1 MMEIGTPPRH
11 LKIDRETFGAA
22 FGREPIEID
31 HGLIDHPL
39 LTLDALGDLAEALPA
54 DEVEHNVG
62 DVPDIV
68 SGGEGVERSDLPP
81 GEIARTIE
89 TNGLWMVLKR
99 IERLP
104 EYKRLLDE
112 ALDEVEPFV
121 ADREGGMTQREGFVF
136 LSAPNSTTP
145 SHTDPEH
152 NILLQ
157 IRGWKEMT
165 VGRFPDEK
173 TRQLELE
180 DHVAGGHRNIDWKP
194 VDPRLFRLDPGN
206 AVYVPPHAPHMVK
219 NGDTASVSLSVTWR
233 TPEIERVARV
243 SSINARLRRMGLEPK
258 APGSRPGADRV
269 KAGVSKTIGRLR
281 RRG

>member
-1 MMEIGTPPRH
+1 M
-11 LKIDRETFGAA
+11 
-22 FGREPIEID
+22 
-31 HGLIDHPL
+31 
-39 LTLDALGDLAEALPA
+39 
-54 DEVEHNVG
+54 
-62 DVPDIV
+62 
-68 SGGEGVERSDLPP
+68 
-81 GEIARTIE
+81 
-89 TNGLWMVLKR
+89 WMVLKR
-99 IERLP
+99 IEQIP

-136 LSAPNSTTP
+136 LSAPDSTTP

-165 VGRFPDEK
+165 VGRFPDER

-180 DHVAGGHRNIDWKP
+180 DHVSGGHRNIDWKP
-194 VDPRLFRLDPGN
+194 VDPRVFRLDPGN
-206 AVYVPPHAPHMVK
+206 AVYVPPHATRSISGVRQVTDR
-219 NGDTASVSLSVTWR
+219 DTEAVSLSVTWR

-243 SSINARLRRMGLEPK
+243 SSINARMRRLGLEPK
-258 APGSRPGADRV
+258 PPGSRPGSDRV
-269 KAGVSKTIGRLR
+269 KAGVSKAMGRIRR

>member
-1 MMEIGTPPRH
+1 MESGTASRH
-11 LKIDRETFGAA
+11 LKIDRESFGAA
-22 FGREPIEID
+22 FGHEPIAIKHD
-31 HGLIDHPL
+31 LIDNPL
-39 LTLDALGDLAEALPA
+39 LSLDALGDLAETLPA
-54 DEVEHNVG
+54 SEVEHNVG

-68 SGGEGVERSDLPP
+68 SGGEGVERSEMPP

-99 IERLP
+99 IEKVP
-104 EYKRLLDE
+104 AYKQLLDE
-112 ALDEVEPFV
+112 TLDEVEPFV

-136 LSAPNSTTP
+136 LSAPGSTTP

-157 IRGWKEMT
+157 VRGWKEMT

-180 DHVAGGHRNIDWKP
+180 DHTSGGHRNIDWKP
-194 VDPRLFRLDPGN
+194 VDPHTFRMEPGD

-219 NGDTASVSLSVTWR
+219 NGDTGSVSLSITWR

-243 SSINARLRRMGLEPK
+243 SSVNARLRKLGLEPK
-258 APGSRPGADRV
+258 APGSRPGADKM
-269 KAGVSKTIGRLR
+269 KASASKALGKVR
-281 RRG
+281 RKG

>member
-1 MMEIGTPPRH
+1 MESGTATRH
-11 LKIDRETFGAA
+11 LKIDRESFGAA
-22 FGREPIEID
+22 FGREPIGVQHD
-31 HGLIDHPL
+31 LIDHPL
-39 LTLDALGDLAEALPA
+39 LSLDALGDLAETLPA

-68 SGGEGVERSDLPP
+68 TGGEGVERSDLSP

-99 IERLP
+99 IESVP
-104 EYKRLLDE
+104 AYKQLLDE
-112 ALDEVEPFV
+112 TLDEVEPFV

-136 LSAPNSTTP
+136 LSAPGSTTP

-157 IRGWKEMT
+157 VRGWKEMT
-165 VGRFPDEK
+165 VGDFPDER
-173 TRQLELE
+173 TRQLEIE
-180 DHVAGGHRNIDWKP
+180 DHTSGGHRNIDWKP
-194 VDPRLFRLDPGN
+194 VDPELFRLEPGD

-219 NGDTASVSLSVTWR
+219 NGDTGSVSLSITWR

-243 SSINARLRRMGLEPK
+243 SSVNARMRKLGLSPK
-258 APGSRPGADRV
+258 APGSRPGADKL
-269 KAGVSKTIGRLR
+269 KASASKALGRIKR
-281 RRG
+281 SV

>member
-1 MMEIGTPPRH
+1 MESGTATRH

-22 FGREPIEID
+22 FGIDPIAIEHD
-31 HGLIDHPL
+31 L
-39 LTLDALGDLAEALPA
+39 LDNQLLSLDALGDLAETLPA

-68 SGGEGVERSDLPP
+68 SGGEGVERSGMPP

-99 IERLP
+99 IESVP
-104 EYKRLLDE
+104 AYKQLLDE
-112 ALDEVEPFV
+112 TLDEVEPFV

-136 LSAPNSTTP
+136 LSAPGSTTP

-157 IRGWKEMT
+157 VRGWKEMT
-165 VGRFPDEK
+165 VGRFPDER

-180 DHVAGGHRNIDWKP
+180 DHTSGGHRNIDWKP
-194 VDPRLFRLDPGN
+194 VDPITFRMEPGD

-219 NGDTASVSLSVTWR
+219 NGDTGSVSLSITWR

-243 SSINARLRRMGLEPK
+243 SSVNARMRKLGLDPK
-258 APGSRPGADRV
+258 APGSRPGADKM
-269 KAGVSKTIGRLR
+269 KASVSKALGRIKR
-281 RRG
+281 SV

>member
-1 MMEIGTPPRH
+1 MESGTAARH
-11 LKIDRETFGAA
+11 LKIDPDSFGAA
-22 FGREPIEID
+22 FGRKPIGIEHD
-31 HGLIDHPL
+31 LLDNPL
-39 LTLDALGDLAEALPA
+39 LSLDALGDLAEALPA

-68 SGGEGVERSDLPP
+68 SGGEGVERTDLSP

-99 IERLP
+99 IEQVP
-104 EYKRLLDE
+104 DYKRLLDE
-112 ALDEVEPFV
+112 TLDEVEPFV

-136 LSAPNSTTP
+136 LSAPGSTTP

-157 IRGWKEMT
+157 VRGWKEMT
-165 VGRFPDEK
+165 VGSFPDER
-173 TRQLELE
+173 TRQLEIE
-180 DHVAGGHRNIDWKP
+180 DHTSGGHRNIDWKP
-194 VDPRLFRLDPGN
+194 VDPELFRLEPGD

-219 NGDTASVSLSVTWR
+219 NGDTGSVSLSITWR

-243 SSINARLRRMGLEPK
+243 SSVNARMRRLGLDPK

-269 KAGVSKTIGRLR
+269 KAGVSKALGRIKRL
-281 RRG
+281 